1 MHSQLMEYFTSH
13 KLLSNQQYELIP
25 NISTELATLELMDRN
40 INYMNEN
47 HCPVNISLDLSK
59 AFDSLY
65 YDILLSKLKYY
76 GLQWKALQLLKSYI
90 SGRCQHVQLG
100 DVKSSTHAVVCG
112 IPQGS
117 VLGPL
122 LFNIYIND
130 ITKATSKFNVIMY
143 ADDTTLVS
151 TLENVGTLNNIAVTK
166 TKLIERLLKYPIG
179 CIVTSSC

>member
-1 MHSQLMEYFTSH
+1 
-13 KLLSNQQYELIP
+13 
-25 NISTELATLELMDRN
+25 
-40 INYMNEN
+40 MNEN
-47 HCPVNISLDLSK
+47 HCPVNIYLDLSK

-65 YDILLSKLKYY
+65 YDTLLSKLKYY
-76 GLQWKALQLLKSYI
+76 GLQWKALQLIKSYI
-90 SGRCQHVQLG
+90 SGRCQYVQLG

-151 TLENVGTLNNIAVTK
+151 TLENFGALNNIAV
-166 TKLIERLLKYPIG
+166 IRVGVKYSTCNWYLYLSTYLSVLAVLEYLVYG
-179 CIVTSSC
+179 NVKVLVLVLVLDQKVLGTYK